1 MIVAIP
7 VADGKLF
14 SHFGHCET
22 FALIEVDPDAKK
34 ILSRKD
40 EPAPPHEPG
49 LLPKWL
55 AARGVTLVIA
65 GGMGGQAINLCNQN
79 GIQAIVGAPQ
89 EAPEALATA
98 YLEGKLVA
106 GSNRCDH

>member
-22 FALIEVDPDAKK
+22 FALIEVDTDAKK
-34 ILSRKD
+34 IVARNDVK
-40 EPAPPHEPG
+40 APPHEPG

-55 AARGVTLVIA
+55 AERNVKLVIA
-65 GGMGGQAINLCNQN
+65 GGMGGRAIDLCNQN
-79 GIQAIVGAPQ
+79 GIEAVVGAPQ
-89 EAPEALATA
+89 DTPEALATA
-98 YLEGKLVA
+98 YLEGKLSTGA
-106 GSNRCDH
+106 NRCDH